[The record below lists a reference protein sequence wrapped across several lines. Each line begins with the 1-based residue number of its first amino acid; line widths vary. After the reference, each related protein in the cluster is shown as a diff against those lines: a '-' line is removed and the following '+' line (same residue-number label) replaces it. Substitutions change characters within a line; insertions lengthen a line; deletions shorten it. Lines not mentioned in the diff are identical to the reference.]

1 MKSGEWTVPGD
12 NEIYNNRDRLLGEI
26 HATGK
31 ATSDKLDCLKD
42 WFEKH
47 EVKDDE
53 RFKTINKNVVWGAV
67 AIFIVAAATGVIPQ
81 LTAFALE
88 HFK

>member
-1 MKSGEWTVPGD
+1 MKDGEWTVPGD

-31 ATSDKLDCLKD
+31 ATNEKLDGLKD

-47 EVKDDE
+47 EIKDDE
-53 RFKTINKNVVWGAV
+53 RFKIVRKQMVWV
-67 AIFIVAAATGVIPQ
+67 AIAVFVVATSAGVIPQ